1 MTKKSEKEKVR
12 ERYQTWA
19 KKRTASSDTSGERSE
34 ALVEVMVLAACID
47 GILVEGEAKALRAMI
62 LSTPGFEALDS
73 EGLARTV
80 DVISQR
86 VGKEGIESRVKA
98 IAAALGDDLA
108 LRENAFLYATAF
120 VHFDGEVGD
129 EEQSFLNELQ
139 QALKLSDEQASDI
152 DATLGDLRG
161 E

>member
-19 KKRTASSDTSGERSE
+19 KKRGASTNTSGERSE

-62 LSTPGFEALDS
+62 LSTPGFEGLDS

-86 VGKEGIESRVKA
+86 VGKEGIASRFKA
-98 IAAALGDDLA
+98 ITI
-108 LRENAFLYATAF
+108 FF
-120 VHFDGEVGD
+120 
-129 EEQSFLNELQ
+129 
-139 QALKLSDEQASDI
+139 
-152 DATLGDLRG
+152 
-161 E
+161 